1 MAAPAPVDRFSL
13 LHFQLANMSDIPS
26 DPSDPSVLTRGPTPP
41 GAPRRRAAAL
51 LPIAILAGFVILFSL
66 LFGDRLIP
74 AKDVKVTPARA
85 LESIPNP
92 AETPTQLITSGRL
105 LFQASGWIEPDP
117 LPTNVTA
124 LTDGVVDQVLVL
136 EGQLVKK
143 GELLATLVEIDS
155 KLAMD
160 LTGREITVLKAS
172 LDAHRIGTQI
182 ANQQMAAEKAGLGS
196 DELDATEAADLL
208 RRIELIP
215 DRAISENDRINA
227 RLGRARSLAEL
238 DARKARIAEINHQLT
253 RITHEVTALEHGIQA
268 AEIKLA
274 QATLAHQRTRIV
286 APASGRVLRLLAAP
300 GQKKM
305 IATDDVDSAT
315 IAILYDPARLQV
327 RVDVPLADAAGL
339 SVGQQAK
346 VRCNLMPDVIFEGEV
361 TRLSGAADLQRNTLQ
376 AKIRISNPDEKLRP
390 EMLCRVEFLDTSPNN
405 LKPPRI
411 ENLSVFVPENSLRD
425 QFVWIC
431 DPDALRVSRRAV
443 EPSEE
448 SREGHRRLISGVSPG
463 EWIVLDPSDLREN
476 QRVNPLH
483 QP

>member
-1 MAAPAPVDRFSL
+1 
-13 LHFQLANMSDIPS
+13 MSDILP
-26 DPSDPSVLTRGPTPP
+26 DPSVLSRGPTPP
-41 GAPRRRAAAL
+41 GPRRHAAAL
-51 LPIAILAGFVILFSL
+51 LPIAILVGFAILFAL

-74 AKDVKVTPARA
+74 AKDVEVTPARA
-85 LESIPNP
+85 IEGIPNP
-92 AETPTQLITSGRL
+92 AETSTQLVTSGQL

-117 LPTNVTA
+117 LPTKVTA

-160 LTGREITVLKAS
+160 LTAREITALKAS
-172 LDAHRIGTQI
+172 LEAHRMGTQI
-182 ANQQMAAEKAGLGS
+182 ANQQMAAEKAGLAS
-196 DELDATEAADLL
+196 DEVDATEAANLL
-208 RRIELIP
+208 RRIELMP

-227 RLGRARSLAEL
+227 RLGKARSLAEL
-238 DARKARIAEINHQLT
+238 DARKARIDEIHHQIT
-253 RITHEVTALEHGIQA
+253 RIIHEVTALEQGIQA

-274 QATLAHQRTRIV
+274 QAKLAHQRTRIE
-286 APASGRVLRLLAAP
+286 APADGRILRLLAAP

-305 IATDDVDSAT
+305 SAMDDIDSAT

-346 VRCNLMPDVIFEGEV
+346 VRCNLLPDLIFEGEV
-361 TRLSGAADLQRNTLQ
+361 TRISGEADLQRNTLQ

-390 EMLCRVEFLDTSPNN
+390 EMLCRVEFLDTSPTSP
-405 LKPPRI
+405 KSPRTG
-411 ENLSVFVPENSLRD
+411 NLSVFVPEKALRE
-425 QFVWIC
+425 QAVWIC
-431 DPDALRVSRRAV
+431 SPDSHRVSRRAV
-443 EPSEE
+443 ELSDE
-448 SREGHRRLISGVSPG
+448 SREGHRRLISGVRPG

-476 QRVNPLH
+476 QRVNPLQ